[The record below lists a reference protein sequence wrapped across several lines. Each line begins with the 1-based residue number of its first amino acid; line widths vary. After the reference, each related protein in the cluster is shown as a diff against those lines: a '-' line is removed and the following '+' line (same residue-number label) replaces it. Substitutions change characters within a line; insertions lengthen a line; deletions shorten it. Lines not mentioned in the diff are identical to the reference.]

1 MSYTLKF
8 SDPGKLNNIVI
19 NGPIIDNYSTTLNF
33 VGQGYTGYGQ
43 VMAQNFLKL
52 LENFAGPNAP
62 ENPIQGQL
70 WYDTSNPTRGVLRIS
85 NGTISSSRWPSAN
98 GIYQQAND
106 PSIEYGVNLVEGDIW
121 VDTGNTQI
129 FIRYSNT
136 WKLVGPTVSTGIT
149 KTGVE
154 SVTLQSNYGES
165 FPVILNWVNG
175 KVISIISY
183 DTFTPR
189 TVIDGFSSLSIG
201 INLNFKVSAKF
212 NGLADRASSL
222 EISNGVLIKASEILK
237 NTWPSAQRQIMS
249 GALIVESTQG
259 LFVRRPGTAG
269 FTAKE
274 LQLYTTANSGA
285 VINFDNA
292 SSSLKIGINNNSYIV
307 FNGSNGYGNIGINTS
322 TVENVSLSVGGQAT
336 FKNNIRITTSSVS
349 TVGLTL
355 DGSASIG
362 GNATILGNLNVT
374 GVTTLSNLLT
384 VGANIIPSTLTQS
397 IGSAAAPFER
407 IFVKNIGSATTYVRI
422 FGSVT
427 TATTLETIRYFQI
440 TGHSTST
447 LAVGFNGSTSVT
459 MSTTLDRSAIASP
472 VGGST
477 TATNAN
483 QTLLVLDT
491 STNSANLQSISKRN
505 FLSDIYSAILNTGM
519 IIPSGTSTVSSSF
532 LLCNGDPYPQ
542 IGTYTNLYNVIGLR
556 YGVGLA
562 GTFRVPY
569 LLNVTTST
577 TASVTASIFYHIK
590 I

>member
-1 MSYTLKF
+1 MAYTLKF
-8 SDPGKLNNIVI
+8 SDPGKTNVIVI
-19 NGPIIDNYSTTLNF
+19 EGPIVDNYSTSLNL
-33 VGQGYTGYGQ
+33 VGQGYPGYGQ
-43 VMAQNFLKL
+43 ILAQNFLKL

-62 ENPIQGQL
+62 ESPIAGQL
-70 WYDTSNPTRGVLRIS
+70 WYDTSNPARGVLRIS
-85 NGTISSSRWPSAN
+85 NGKISSARWPSAN

-106 PSIEYGVNLVEGDIW
+106 PSIEYGVNLVEGDVW
-121 VDTGNTQI
+121 VDTGNTQV

-136 WKLVGPTVSTGIT
+136 WKLVGPSVSTGIA

-154 SVTLQSNYGES
+154 SVTLQSNFGEL
-165 FPVILNWVNG
+165 FPVLLNWVNG

-183 DTFTPR
+183 NVFTPR

-201 INLNFKVSAKF
+201 INLNYKISAKF

-222 EISNGVLIKASEILK
+222 EISNGVLVKGSEVLK
-237 NTWPSAQRQIMS
+237 NTWPSSQRQLMGGS
-249 GALIVESTQG
+249 LIVESTQG
-259 LFVRRPGTAG
+259 LFVRRPSTSGVA
-269 FTAKE
+269 AKE
-274 LQLYTTANSGA
+274 LELYTTVNSGA
-285 VINFDNA
+285 VINFNNS

-322 TVENVSLSVGGQAT
+322 TVENVVLSVGGTAT

-349 TVGLTL
+349 TIGLTL

-362 GNATILGNLNVT
+362 GNAAVSGNLNVL
-374 GVTTLSNLLT
+374 GLTTISNLLT
-384 VGANIIPSTLTQS
+384 VGANIIPSTQTQA
-397 IGSAAAPFER
+397 IGSAAMPFER

-427 TATTLETIRYFQI
+427 TATTLETTRYFQI
-440 TGHSTST
+440 SGHSTST

-459 MSTTLDRSAIASP
+459 MTTTLDRSAINSP

-477 TATNAN
+477 STTNAN

-491 STNSANLQSISKRN
+491 STNATDLQSISKKN
-505 FLSDIYSAILNTGM
+505 FLSDIYSAIMNTGM

-532 LLCNGDPYPQ
+532 LLCDGTAYQ
-542 IGTYTNLYNVIGLR
+542 QVGTYGNLYNVIGTR
-556 YGVGLA
+556 YGVGSG

-577 TASVTASIFYHIK
+577 TASVTSSIFYHIK

>member
-1 MSYTLKF
+1 MAYTLKF
-8 SDPGKLNNIVI
+8 SDPGKTNTIVI
-19 NGPIIDNYSTTLNF
+19 DGPIIDNYSSSLNF

-43 VMAQNFLKL
+43 IMAQNFLKL

-62 ENPIQGQL
+62 ESPIEGQL
-70 WYDTSNPTRGVLRIS
+70 WYDTSNPNRGVLRIS
-85 NGTISSSRWPSAN
+85 NGKASISRWPSAN

-121 VDTGNTQI
+121 VDTGNTQV
-129 FIRYSNT
+129 FVRYGKT
-136 WKLVGPTVSTGIT
+136 WRLVGPTVSTGIT

-165 FPVILNWVNG
+165 FPVILNWANG
-175 KVISIISY
+175 KVIAITSY
-183 DTFTPR
+183 NAFTPR
-189 TVIDGFSSLSIG
+189 SVIDGFSNLNVG
-201 INLNFKVSAKF
+201 INLNYKVSGKF
-212 NGLADRASSL
+212 NGLADRALSL
-222 EISNGVLIKASEILK
+222 EISNGVLVKASEILK
-237 NTWPSAQRQIMS
+237 NTWPSAQRQVMS
-249 GALIVESTQG
+249 GSLIVESTQG

-269 FTAKE
+269 FTDKE
-274 LQLYTTANSGA
+274 LQLYTTVNSGA
-285 VINFDNA
+285 VINFDNVA
-292 SSSLKIGINNNSYIV
+292 SSLKIGINNNSYLI

-322 TVENVSLSVGGQAT
+322 TVENVALSVGGTAT

-355 DGSASIG
+355 DGSAAISGNTSIS
-362 GNATILGNLNVT
+362 GNLNVT
-374 GVTTLSNLLT
+374 GLTTISNVLT
-384 VGANIIPSTLTQS
+384 VGNNIIPSTPTQA
-397 IGSAAAPFER
+397 IGSAASPFER
-407 IFVKNIGSATTYVRI
+407 IFVKNIGSSTTYVRI

-447 LAVGFNGSTSVT
+447 LAVGFNGSSAVT
-459 MSTTLDRSAIASP
+459 LVTTLDRSTISSP
-472 VGGST
+472 TGGST

-491 STNSANLQSISKRN
+491 STNTADLQSISKRN
-505 FLSDIYSAILNTGM
+505 FLSDIYSAIMNTGM

-532 LLCNGDPYPQ
+532 LLCNGDPYYQ
-542 IGTYTNLYNVIGLR
+542 VGTYANLYNVIGTR

-562 GTFRVPY
+562 GTFRVPN

-577 TASVTASIFYHIK
+577 IASVTASIFYHIK

>member
-1 MSYTLKF
+1 MAYTLKF
-8 SDPGKLNNIVI
+8 SDPGKTNTIAI
-19 NGPIIDNYSTTLNF
+19 DGPIIDNYSSSLNF

-62 ENPIQGQL
+62 ESPIEGQL
-70 WYDTSNPTRGVLRIS
+70 WYDTSNPNRGVLRIS
-85 NGTISSSRWPSAN
+85 NGKASIFRWPSAN

-121 VDTGNTQI
+121 VDTGNTQV
-129 FIRYSNT
+129 FIRYGKT
-136 WKLVGPTVSTGIT
+136 WRLVGPTVSTGIA
-149 KTGVE
+149 KTGAE

-165 FPVILNWVNG
+165 FPVILNWANG
-175 KVISIISY
+175 KVIAITSY
-183 DTFTPR
+183 NAFTPR
-189 TVIDGFSSLSIG
+189 AVIDGFSSLSVG
-201 INLNFKVSAKF
+201 INLNYKVAGKF

-222 EISNGVLIKASEILK
+222 EISNGVLVKASEILK
-237 NTWPSAQRQIMS
+237 NTWPSAQRQVMS
-249 GALIVESTQG
+249 GSLIVESTQG

-274 LQLYTTANSGA
+274 LQLYTTVNSSA
-285 VINFDNA
+285 VINFDNDA
-292 SSSLKIGINNNSYIV
+292 SSLKIGINDTSYLI

-322 TVENVSLSVGGQAT
+322 TVGNVALSVGGTAT
-336 FKNNIRITTSSVS
+336 FKNNIRITTSSIS

-355 DGSASIG
+355 DGSAAIG
-362 GNATILGNLNVT
+362 GNTSISGNLNVT
-374 GVTTLSNLLT
+374 GLTTISNVLT
-384 VGANIIPSTLTQS
+384 IGNNIIPSTPTQA

-407 IFVKNIGSATTYVRI
+407 IFVKNIGSATTYVKI

-440 TGHSTST
+440 AGHSTST
-447 LAVGFNGSTSVT
+447 LAVGFNGSSAVT
-459 MSTTLDRSAIASP
+459 LVTTLDRSTISSP
-472 VGGST
+472 TGGST

-491 STNSANLQSISKRN
+491 STNTADLQSISKKN

-532 LLCNGDPYPQ
+532 LLCDGQPQ
-542 IGTYTNLYNVIGLR
+542 QQVGTYTNLFNVIGTR

-577 TASVTASIFYHIK
+577 TASVTSSIFYHIK

>member
-1 MSYTLKF
+1 MAYTLKF
-8 SDPGKLNNIVI
+8 SDPGKTNTIVI
-19 NGPIIDNYSTTLNF
+19 DGPIIDNYSSSLNF

-62 ENPIQGQL
+62 ESPIEGQL
-70 WYDTSNPTRGVLRIS
+70 WYDTSNPNRGVLRIN
-85 NGTISSSRWPSAN
+85 NGKASISRWPSAN

-121 VDTGNTQI
+121 VDTGNTQV
-129 FIRYSNT
+129 FIRYGKT
-136 WKLVGPTVSTGIT
+136 WRLVGPTVSTGIT

-165 FPVILNWVNG
+165 FPVILNWANG
-175 KVISIISY
+175 KVIAITSY
-183 DTFTPR
+183 NSFTPR
-189 TVIDGFSSLSIG
+189 AVIDGFSSLNVG
-201 INLNFKVSAKF
+201 INLNYKVAGKF

-222 EISNGVLIKASEILK
+222 EISSGVLVKASEILK
-237 NTWPSAQRQIMS
+237 NTWPSAQRQVMS
-249 GALIVESTQG
+249 GSLIVESIQG

-274 LQLYTTANSGA
+274 LQLYTTVNSGA
-285 VINFDNA
+285 VINFDNSA
-292 SSSLKIGINNNSYIV
+292 SSLKIGINDNSYLI

-322 TVENVSLSVGGQAT
+322 TVENVALSVGGTAT
-336 FKNNIRITTSSVS
+336 FKNNIRITTSSVT

-355 DGSASIG
+355 DGSAAISGNTSIS
-362 GNATILGNLNVT
+362 GNLNVT
-374 GVTTLSNLLT
+374 GLTTISNVLT
-384 VGANIIPSTLTQS
+384 VGNNIIPSTPTQA
-397 IGSAAAPFER
+397 IGSAASPFER
-407 IFVKNIGSATTYVRI
+407 IFVKNIGSSTTYVKI

-427 TATTLETIRYFQI
+427 TATTLETTRYFQI
-440 TGHSTST
+440 AGHSTST
-447 LAVGFNGSTSVT
+447 LAVGFNGSSSVT
-459 MSTTLDRSAIASP
+459 LVTTLDRSTISSP
-472 VGGST
+472 TGGST

-491 STNSANLQSISKRN
+491 STNTTDLQSISKKN

-532 LLCNGDPYPQ
+532 LLCDGTAYLQ
-542 IGTYTNLYNVIGLR
+542 VGTYANLFNVLGTR
-556 YGVGLA
+556 YGTGVA
-562 GTFRVPY
+562 GTFKVPN
-569 LLNVTTST
+569 LTNVTTST
-577 TASVTASIFYHIK
+577 GSVSIFYHIK

>member
-1 MSYTLKF
+1 MAYTLKF
-8 SDPGKLNNIVI
+8 SDPGKTNTIVVE
-19 NGPIIDNYSTTLNF
+19 GPILDNYSTSLNL
-33 VGQGYTGYGQ
+33 VGQGYSGYGQ
-43 VMAQNFLKL
+43 IMAQNFLKL

-62 ENPIQGQL
+62 EYPIQGQL
-70 WYDTSNPTRGVLRIS
+70 WYDTSNPARGVLRIS
-85 NGTISSSRWPSAN
+85 NGKISSARWPSAN

-106 PSIEYGVNLVEGDIW
+106 PSIEYGVNLIEGDIW
-121 VDTGNTQI
+121 VDTGNTQV

-136 WKLVGPTVSTGIT
+136 WKLVGPTVSTGIA

-154 SVTLQSNYGES
+154 SVTLQSNFGES
-165 FPVILNWVNG
+165 FPVLLNWVNG
-175 KVISIISY
+175 KVIAITSY
-183 DTFTPR
+183 NAFTPR
-189 TVIDGFSSLSIG
+189 TVIDGFSNLSVG
-201 INLNFKVSAKF
+201 INLNYKVSGKF

-292 SSSLKIGINNNSYIV
+292 ASSLKIGINNISYIN

-322 TVENVSLSVGGQAT
+322 TVENVTLSVGGSAT

-362 GNATILGNLNVT
+362 GNATVLGNLTVS
-374 GVTTLSNLLT
+374 GLTTISNRLT
-384 VGANIIPSTLTQS
+384 VGGNIIPNTTIQA
-397 IGSAAAPFER
+397 IGSEAMPFER

-427 TATTLETIRYFQI
+427 TATTLETVRYFNI
-440 TGHSTST
+440 NGHSTST
-447 LAVGFNGSTSVT
+447 LAVGFNGSNSVT
-459 MSTTLDRSAIASP
+459 MTTTLDRSAITSP
-472 VGGST
+472 LGGST
-477 TATNAN
+477 STTNEN

-491 STNSANLQSISKRN
+491 STNTTDLQSISKKN
-505 FLSDIYSAILNTGM
+505 FLSDIYSSIMNTGM

-532 LLCNGDPYPQ
+532 LLCDGAPYQ
-542 IGTYTNLYNVIGLR
+542 QVGTYTNLFNVIGTR

-577 TASVTASIFYHIK
+577 TASVTSSIFYHIK